1 MTIRVLIVDDE
12 APARE
17 RLRRFL
23 EAVQEVEIIGE
34 AQNGIQAVD
43 IIEADRPDLV
53 FLDIQ
58 MPGLDGF
65 GVLEALHQPPPIIF
79 VTAYDEYAIQ
89 AFEVNALDYLLKPFG
104 KERLAESLRRVK
116 GKAQVGRPFEEKL
129 SSLLMTLAEREQY
142 LTKLAVWKRSNVHLL
157 DVDEIDWIGIEGNQ
171 IFVHVGEEFYPY
183 HRPLAYLEKKLDPR
197 HFFRVHRSAIVN
209 LNRVTEIIPWF
220 KGSHKLRLSTGAEVA
235 LSRARTQELK
245 TLLDW

>member
-34 AQNGIQAVD
+34 AQNGIQAVEM
-43 IIEADRPDLV
+43 INADRPDLV
-53 FLDIQ
+53 LLDIQ

-89 AFEVNALDYLLKPFG
+89 AFEVNALDYLLKPFS
-104 KERLAESLRRVK
+104 KERLEESLQRIR
-116 GKAQVGRPFEEKL
+116 GKVQVDRPFEEKL
-129 SSLLMTLAEREQY
+129 NSLLMTLAEQEQY
-142 LTKLAVWKRSNVHLL
+142 LTKLAVWKRSNVRLL
-157 DVDEIDWIGIEGNQ
+157 DVGKIDWIGIEGNQ
-171 IFVHVGEEFYPY
+171 VFVHIGEEFYPY
-183 HRPLAYLEKKLDPR
+183 HRPLAYLEEKLDPR
-197 HFFRVHRSAIVN
+197 YFFRVHRSAIVN
-209 LNRVTEIIPWF
+209 LDRVTEIIPWF

-235 LSRARTQELK
+235 LSRARARELK
-245 TLLDW
+245 KLLDW

>member
-23 EAVQEVEIIGE
+23 EAIPDVEIIGE
-34 AQNGIQAVD
+34 AQNGIQAV
-43 IIEADRPDLV
+43 EMVKAERPDLV
-53 FLDIQ
+53 LLDIQ

-65 GVLEALHQPPPIIF
+65 GVLEAIPQPPPIIF

-89 AFEVNALDYLLKPFG
+89 AFEVNALDYLLKPFS
-104 KERLAESLRRVK
+104 KQRLEEALQRVK
-116 GKAQVGRPFEEKL
+116 GKLQVDRPSEEKL
-129 SSLLMTLAEREQY
+129 RSLLMTLAEQEQY
-142 LTKLAVWKRSNVHLL
+142 LTKLAVWKRSNVRLL
-157 DVDEIDWIGIEGNQ
+157 DVNEIDWIGIEGNQ
-171 IFVHVGEEFYPY
+171 VFVHAGGGFYPY
-183 HRPLAYLEKKLDPR
+183 HRPLTYLEEKLDPR
-197 HFFRVHRSAIVN
+197 HFFRAHRSAIVN

-220 KGSHKLRLSTGAEVA
+220 KGSHKLRLSTGEEVA
-235 LSRARTQELK
+235 LSRARARELK

>member
-34 AQNGIQAVD
+34 AQNGIQAVEM
-43 IIEADRPDLV
+43 INADRPDLV
-53 FLDIQ
+53 LLDIQ

-65 GVLEALHQPPPIIF
+65 GVLESLPQPPPIIF

-89 AFEVNALDYLLKPFG
+89 AFEVNALDYLLKPFS
-104 KERLAESLRRVK
+104 KERLEESLHRVR
-116 GKAQVGRPFEEKL
+116 GKVQVDRPFEEKL
-129 SSLLMTLAEREQY
+129 NSLLMTLAEQEQY
-142 LTKLAVWKRSNVHLL
+142 LAKLAVWKRSNVHLL
-157 DVDEIDWIGIEGNQ
+157 DVDKIDWIGIEGNQ
-171 IFVHVGEEFYPY
+171 VLVHVGEVFYPY
-183 HRPLAYLEKKLDPR
+183 HRSLAYLEEKLDPR

-209 LNRVTEIIPWF
+209 LDRVTEIIPWF
-220 KGSHKLRLSTGAEVA
+220 KGSHKLRLSTVA
-235 LSRARTQELK
+235 
-245 TLLDW
+245 

>member
-23 EAVQEVEIIGE
+23 EAVQEIEIIGE

-43 IIEADRPDLV
+43 IIETDRPDLV

-89 AFEVNALDYLLKPFG
+89 AFEVNALDYLLKPFS
-104 KERLAESLRRVK
+104 KERLEESLRRVK
-116 GKAQVGRPFEEKL
+116 GKVQVDRPFEEKL

-157 DVDEIDWIGIEGNQ
+157 GVDEIDWIGIEGNQ
-171 IFVHVGEEFYPY
+171 IFVHVGEELYPY

-220 KGSHKLRLSTGAEVA
+220 KGTHKLRLSTGVEVA